1 VLEIAEAESQRKL
14 YIFFGDSHYA
24 TALSN
29 YTWLAFI
36 LNSDLK
42 SVKAGPQQVLLT
54 VWFASA
60 LYNNNCMAFVLT
72 LFKKKKSISGA
83 TAGATNGR
91 FASALYNN
99 NCLAFKLTS
108 YLKSVSAGPQRLQ
121 LTVKKAK
128 RGQSGGTK
136 R

>member
-1 VLEIAEAESQRKL
+1 VLEIAKAESQRKL

-42 SVKAGPQQVLLT
+42 SVKV
-54 VWFASA
+54 
-60 LYNNNCMAFVLT
+60 
-72 LFKKKKSISGA
+72 
-83 TAGATNGR
+83 
-91 FASALYNN
+91 
-99 NCLAFKLTS
+99 
-108 YLKSVSAGPQRLQ
+108 GPQRLQ
-121 LTVKKAK
+121 LTVKRAK

-136 R
+136 SLLRFLKNSHPLRPRFDVFKVPKRGRSGGTKKSKKNRDFCQSGNENGG